1 MDEIENVKKG
11 PLKLKGLKSK
21 KATRKTEK
29 VTTNLKTKAELK
41 FIETQKQRQ
50 QEKIKKEGK
59 KSHKDKVAVNKIII

>member
-21 KATRKTEK
+21 KATRKTVK

>member
-50 QEKIKKEGK
+50 QEKMV
-59 KSHKDKVAVNKIII
+59 KSSNQTQL